1 MKDLK
6 DIMKTVE
13 SMFVAGS
20 FAEEG
25 EFSTAREMLAEDR
38 RVLLALRAGKVDP
51 KTLRYALN
59 TATRIKAGIDILY
72 SSEGASA
79 LENELGS
86 FTAGLASAQVP
97 HRLIRASGCLKQQI
111 IDYTENHGTVLF
123 VVIESPEDLDG
134 GCVGGDK
141 ALAGL
146 WRNLRCP
153 LVVVSEAKA

>member
-1 MKDLK
+1 
-6 DIMKTVE
+6 MKTVE

-25 EFSTAREMLAEDR
+25 EFSAAREMLAEDR

-72 SSEGASA
+72 SSDGERAM
-79 LENELGS
+79 EKELAS
-86 FTAGLASAQVP
+86 FTAELASAQVP
-97 HRLIRASGCLKQQI
+97 HRLIRASGCLKQEI
-111 IDYTENHGTVLF
+111 IDYTERRGTVLF
-123 VVIESPEDLDG
+123 VVIESPEDLDR
-134 GCVGGDK
+134 GCAGGDK